1 MIAIVIK
8 EFKTA
13 VAQYW
18 PATVMAP
25 FIQALLDTVVE
36 AKSNPQD
43 WKGDHSGNLFGIK
56 QAPDELFR
64 GVCR

>member
-1 MIAIVIK
+1 MIARVIK
-8 EFKTA
+8 VKNRCC
-13 VAQYW
+13 QHGSG
-18 PATVMAP
+18 AP
-25 FIQALLDTVVE
+25 FTQGLMDTVVE